1 MEKVFTE
8 IYEKECWGNNKQENY
23 RGSSGMGSGMDYNA
37 NTYVPFLRDFI
48 IKNNIKTVAD
58 AGSGDFRCGPSIY
71 DGLEVDYIG
80 YDAYKPLVDH
90 LNNTTNYKFK
100 HMDIFGNRSEIESAD
115 LLILKD
121 VIQHWK
127 TIEINIF
134 LDYIVDSKKFKY
146 ILITNCSR
154 GVKENQDISTG
165 NWRALS
171 CLCNPLRKYKPTLL
185 YQYDTKEV
193 SCIYI

>member
-8 IYEKECWGNNKQENY
+8 IYENKCWGDNKQEKYN
-23 RGSSGMGSGMDYNA
+23 GSSGMGSTIDYNA

-48 IKNNIKTVAD
+48 IQNNIRTVAD
-58 AGSGDFRCGPSIY
+58 AGCGDFRCGQLIY
-71 DGLEVDYIG
+71 DGLYIDYLG

-90 LNNTTNYKFK
+90 LNATTKYKFW
-100 HMDIFGNRSEIESAD
+100 HMDIFKSRADIEHAD

-134 LDYIVDSKKFKY
+134 LDYIVASKKFKY
-146 ILITNCSR
+146 ILITNCSK
-154 GVKENQDISTG
+154 GAIENQDISTG
-165 NWRALS
+165 NWRPVSYLHY
-171 CLCNPLRKYKPTLL
+171 PLRRYHPKLL
-185 YQYDTKEV
+185 YKYDTKEV
-193 SCIYI
+193 ICIFI